1 MVHVRVCEQHEVD
14 LRQVSD
20 AQAGMSEAAQE
31 DEASGEDRV
40 DENVAAAE
48 LDEER

>member
-14 LRQVSD
+14 LGQVSD
-20 AQAGMSEAAQE
+20 AQSRMTEAAQE

-40 DENVAAAE
+40 DENISAAE
-48 LDEER
+48 LDEE